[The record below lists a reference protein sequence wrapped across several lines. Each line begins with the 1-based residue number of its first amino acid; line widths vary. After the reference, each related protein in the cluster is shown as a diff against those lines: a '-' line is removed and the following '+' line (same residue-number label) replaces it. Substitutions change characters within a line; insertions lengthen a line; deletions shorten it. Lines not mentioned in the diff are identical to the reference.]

1 MTTTGRG
8 VRGEQTLSSE
18 TTRVPEP
25 SSTHLRGA
33 AQRPHG
39 ARCRVHLLQSLDSG
53 AAYRN
58 RTDDL
63 LITRAN
69 EEVFDE
75 VWE

>member
-1 MTTTGRG
+1 MALVPRDSGASAAIR
-8 VRGEQTLSSE
+8 EQFGLGGG
-18 TTRVPEP
+18 PEGDP
-25 SSTHLRGA
+25 DSIA
-33 AQRPHG
+33 AG
-39 ARCRVHLLQSLDSG
+39 QSLENG